1 MVVNDLDDEACHAVA
16 DEQLDAVPAPGD
28 CSSEAGVRAIVGL
41 REQPK
46 HLFEITSLDQSQ
58 LLRFEP
64 NDSAS

>member
-1 MVVNDLDDEACHAVA
+1 MA
-16 DEQLDAVPAPGD
+16 DELDAVPAPGD